1 MFLYFPN
8 ATRVNANGEDEG
20 ISIYGGYGN
29 VEKAMEQFS
38 IWEDHYNYILK
49 KCWIDIYEDGEFTN
63 QTPIKSIRE
72 IVMEWKAE
80 SGIFRWEETTVIHK
94 SADTLFVITR
104 RPGWFIGIRGC
115 MVDKF
120 KKILQENGH
129 KINHIRFVET
139 GLGDVSEF

>member
-20 ISIYGGYGN
+20 ISIYEGCDS
-29 VEKAMEQFS
+29 VEKAIEQFS
-38 IWEDHYNYILK
+38 IWEDHYNYMLK

-80 SGIFRWEETTVIHK
+80 SGIRRWDETIVFHK

-104 RPGWFIGIRGC
+104 RPGWLIGWRGRI
-115 MVDKF
+115 VDKY

-139 GLGDVSEF
+139 CLGNVSEF